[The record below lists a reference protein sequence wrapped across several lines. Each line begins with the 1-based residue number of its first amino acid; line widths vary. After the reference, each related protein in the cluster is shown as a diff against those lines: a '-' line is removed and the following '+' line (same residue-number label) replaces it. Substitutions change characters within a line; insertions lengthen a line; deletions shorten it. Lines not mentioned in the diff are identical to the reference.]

1 MALKDVVLDQ
11 SRASKKVTRENRKIT
26 SKLVSKTKA
35 NRKLNR
41 RNRTLEEQVE
51 ALQRE
56 LGEMKDRVVE
66 VEHDL
71 GEERRWQL
79 RRELGLELGERLGGE
94 EEKDDK
100 IFDDCDGGGYIN
112 HRNSDLVSF

>member
-11 SRASKKVTRENRKIT
+11 NRASKKVTRENRKIT
-26 SKLVSKTKA
+26 SKLASKTKA
-35 NRKLNR
+35 NRKLNG

-56 LGEMKDRVVE
+56 LGEMKARVVE

-71 GEERRWQL
+71 GEERRWNR
-79 RRELGLELGERLGGE
+79 RRELGLQLGEGLGGE
-94 EEKDDK
+94 EEKDDE
-100 IFDDCDGGGYIN
+100 IFDDCGGGGYIY
-112 HRNSDLVSF
+112 HRNSDQASF